1 MLQYPD
7 SQHFNTSVTGRSSSS
22 VALSFYWVKHSYPQ
36 NSVWCIVWGRY
47 LEQAS
52 AKNQYLLSPEEWQS
66 SVNMPTRAGLDSNLT
81 PVFHI
86 KRTYWCQWRVFWEHA
101 QMHGWWLNP
110 AFLMCV
116 HIRNQHFEDPV
127 ELLVLVNRS
136 FISEMLKRQFLTPT

>member
-1 MLQYPD
+1 MERNAKLGAIRGWRRC
-7 SQHFNTSVTGRSSSS
+7 FKAVMVMTSVSLQNGKNGCIRRFNILMANILIHQLPAEVPLNFSS
-22 VALSFYWVKHSYPQ
+22 VALSSYWVKRSYPQ

-86 KRTYWCQWRVFWEHA
+86 KRTYWCQWRVFWEH
-101 QMHGWWLNP
+101 
-110 AFLMCV
+110 
-116 HIRNQHFEDPV
+116 
-127 ELLVLVNRS
+127 VLKC
-136 FISEMLKRQFLTPT
+136 MDGG